1 MDGRVECMDAC
12 VWMEELSAWMRV
24 CGWDEEMTAWVGV
37 WMGGGDDEASYRSS
51 TPVWHKARS

>member
-1 MDGRVECMDAC
+1 MGGC